1 VLQSSVPDLNLGFL
15 AIQQDANGY
24 LGAYLVTNRWGR
36 PLEFRLST
44 RVQPNG
50 IQQILYGATLQPYI
64 CADLIARTLV
74 EKTSTAAECILT
86 DCEAVLD
93 LRPHVRVP
101 VVWLAPCEDPVAEDL
116 AEEGAVVLPA
126 RDNQGPVVRHP
137 RFPDDCAAVKEMVRH
152 LQGLELAEPF
162 ARIRE
167 ALGEARK
174 LGVTNRG

>member
-1 VLQSSVPDLNLGFL
+1 MPQSSVASLNLGFL
-15 AIQQDANGY
+15 TIQHDANGY
-24 LGAYLVTNRWGR
+24 LGAYLVTNNWGR

-44 RVQPNG
+44 PVQPNR

-101 VVWLAPCEDPVAEDL
+101 VVWLAPAEDPVAEDL

-126 RDNQGPVVRHP
+126 RDNQGPVLRHP
-137 RFPDDCAAVKEMVRH
+137 RFAEDGAAVKEMLEQ

-174 LGVTNRG
+174 AGVSNRG